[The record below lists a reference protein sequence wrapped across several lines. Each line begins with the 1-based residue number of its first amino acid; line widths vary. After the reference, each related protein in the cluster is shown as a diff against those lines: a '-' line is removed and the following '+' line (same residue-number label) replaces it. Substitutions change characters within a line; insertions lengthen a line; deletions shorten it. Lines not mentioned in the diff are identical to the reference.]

1 MIRQRLLEETAEER
15 EARLAESIEKH
26 GKKRLLKR
34 KVSTAEAKGKQR
46 LVFTTLC
53 TNDTV
58 AIRLYK
64 LKYDIRLSIFDY
76 FFTIFQ

>member
-1 MIRQRLLEETAEER
+1 M
-15 EARLAESIEKH
+15 LAWESVEKH

-53 TNDTV
+53 TNDSV
-58 AIRLYK
+58 AIRLNK
-64 LKYDIRLSIFDY
+64 LNYDIRPSIFDY